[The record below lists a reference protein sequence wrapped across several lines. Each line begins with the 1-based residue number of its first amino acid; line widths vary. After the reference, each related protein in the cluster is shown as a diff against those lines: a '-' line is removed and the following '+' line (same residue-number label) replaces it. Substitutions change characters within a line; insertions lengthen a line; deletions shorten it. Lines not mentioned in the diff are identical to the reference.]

1 MALTQQDYKNI
12 YSMLPTEKNAQ
23 GDSTLG
29 LGKTVTNL
37 IPPFDEW
44 IDDKEGCAYFFMP
57 PLDGLY
63 VHQFFPKNR
72 VEVTR
77 ISKIKQT
84 TSISYTLPETL
95 SEKTEESYWIK
106 HQIGDII
113 YNKLLFNFTNAPYNS
128 NSKDLTIT
136 LRNDNGD
143 VVKIGYFAFTHRASN
158 DWYWNGTYVSEGSQG
173 WMIRLENV
181 LAIYGEED
189 IKSGY
194 QKMTFLKKFFETVED
209 HYEYS
214 ISNQAF
220 KQISLEESVW
230 VVKNPGG
237 YLNTKN
243 WFYYKQEHP
252 CNLHLC
258 LFESNFPWIVDFN
271 NTIVGADFQDI
282 SYT

>member
-63 VHQFFPKNR
+63 VHQFCPKNR

-95 SEKTEESYWIK
+95 SEKTEESY
-106 HQIGDII
+106 
-113 YNKLLFNFTNAPYNS
+113 
-128 NSKDLTIT
+128 
-136 LRNDNGD
+136 
-143 VVKIGYFAFTHRASN
+143 
-158 DWYWNGTYVSEGSQG
+158 
-173 WMIRLENV
+173 
-181 LAIYGEED
+181 
-189 IKSGY
+189 
-194 QKMTFLKKFFETVED
+194 
-209 HYEYS
+209 
-214 ISNQAF
+214 
-220 KQISLEESVW
+220 
-230 VVKNPGG
+230 
-237 YLNTKN
+237 
-243 WFYYKQEHP
+243 
-252 CNLHLC
+252 
-258 LFESNFPWIVDFN
+258 
-271 NTIVGADFQDI
+271 
-282 SYT
+282 